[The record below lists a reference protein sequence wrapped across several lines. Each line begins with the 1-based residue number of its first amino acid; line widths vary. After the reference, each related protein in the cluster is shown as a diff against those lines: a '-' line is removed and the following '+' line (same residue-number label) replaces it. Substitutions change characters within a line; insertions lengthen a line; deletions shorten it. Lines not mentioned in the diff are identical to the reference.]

1 MTLKSQFKTLKENWL
16 MLLIIII
23 VIGAVLFIS
32 PSSGFSRSLQSM
44 QYADSSFAGGYA
56 GESLKASYLPSP
68 IHNQDFAPE
77 IKERVI
83 TKTASLSNDVKQG
96 KFKEADEKVKSIIQS
111 TGSYL
116 INENTNAYDSG
127 RKQYH
132 NGYYQ
137 IKVETSKYSAILLQ
151 LKELGE
157 VQSFT
162 ENANDETRQFQ
173 DLTATLAAEKSRLQ
187 RYQQMYQDATLIQ
200 DKIQL
205 SDKIFEQE
213 RIIKMYEDSL
223 SSLSNRVSYST
234 IYLTLNEKQSEYA
247 DILWVKFSDLTKALV
262 ESINSLLS
270 LLFIILPWAL
280 AIFIIWIIVKAVKKK

>member
-1 MTLKSQFKTLKENWL
+1 M
-16 MLLIIII
+16 
-23 VIGAVLFIS
+23 
-32 PSSGFSRSLQSM
+32 
-44 QYADSSFAGGYA
+44 
-56 GESLKASYLPSP
+56 
-68 IHNQDFAPE
+68 
-77 IKERVI
+77 
-83 TKTASLSNDVKQG
+83 
-96 KFKEADEKVKSIIQS
+96 
-111 TGSYL
+111 
-116 INENTNAYDSG
+116 
-127 RKQYH
+127 
-132 NGYYQ
+132 
-137 IKVETSKYSAILLQ
+137 Q